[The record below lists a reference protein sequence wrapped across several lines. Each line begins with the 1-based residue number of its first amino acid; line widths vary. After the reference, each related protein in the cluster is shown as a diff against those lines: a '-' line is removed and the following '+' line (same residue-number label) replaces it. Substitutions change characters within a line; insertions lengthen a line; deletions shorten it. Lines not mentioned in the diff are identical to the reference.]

1 MKNVLIVAIVGFA
14 VLGCT
19 RQTNTRGVDRKTNA
33 IFVLSD
39 SQCIVQYK
47 GRQTTYNDVRDIV
60 IRDGE
65 AYIWTQNKG
74 IYKWDSII
82 TDGTLLQNNW
92 PDLTCIY
99 QHAEGAE
106 WAGTS
111 IYMFNKE
118 RTKHFH
124 VGSENDYINFEW
136 YGYFDKY
143 FVIENG
149 MDSFSVIDT
158 NGHLLKTYR
167 WPEK

>member
-1 MKNVLIVAIVGFA
+1 MKTVFFVVIVAFA

-19 RQTNTRGVDRKTNA
+19 RQTNTDGIDRKTDA
-33 IFVLSD
+33 IFILSD
-39 SQCIVQYK
+39 SQCIVQHK
-47 GRQTTYNDVRDIV
+47 GSQTRYDDVRDII

-65 AYIWTQNKG
+65 AYIWSQNKG

-82 TDGTLLQNNW
+82 TDGTGLQNNW
-92 PDLTCIY
+92 PYLTCIY
-99 QHAEGAE
+99 QHTEGAE

-111 IYMFNKE
+111 IYMFNKNK
-118 RTKHFH
+118 TKHFR
-124 VGSENDYINFEW
+124 VGAEKDFINFEW

-158 NGHLLKTYR
+158 NGHLLKTYG